1 MILGDLLKVIDNV
14 MYNVTIYKDTETIDT
29 TKFSELMRNFD
40 NIVDNV
46 SANSYGQLVIK
57 THEE

>member
-14 MYNVTIYKDTETIDT
+14 MYNVVIYKDTETIDT
-29 TKFSELMRNFD
+29 RKFSELMKNFD
-40 NIVDNV
+40 NVVDNV
-46 SANSYGQLVIK
+46 SANSYGQLIIT

>member
-1 MILGDLLKVIDNV
+1 MILGDLLKVIDNNIV
-14 MYNVTIYKDTETIDT
+14 IYKDTETIDT

-40 NIVDNV
+40 NVVDNV